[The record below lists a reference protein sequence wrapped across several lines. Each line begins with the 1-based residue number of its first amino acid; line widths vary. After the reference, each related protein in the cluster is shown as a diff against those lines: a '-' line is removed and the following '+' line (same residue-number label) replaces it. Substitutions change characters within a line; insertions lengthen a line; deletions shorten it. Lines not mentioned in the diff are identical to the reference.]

1 MHPSSRALSKIL
13 PRAAVPE
20 SSIIA
25 PMALPTISRA
35 KQPTVIDKLLAKK
48 KTAMEAGRPYPQN
61 LRLETFQDVRASWQG
76 IGKDLRRELKLL
88 AREK

>member
-1 MHPSSRALSKIL
+1 MRPSSQALSKIL

-48 KTAMEAGRPYPQN
+48 KAAMEAGHSYPPN

-88 AREK
+88 VREK